1 MDENN
6 SSDFQFI
13 KETIKERPLNKKKLF
28 LRLFLVVIS
37 ALIFGLISAGTFVL
51 VIRNVLPKPEETPA
65 VVNIPRDEES
75 DSISE
80 PNLAEDE
87 KDGTDE
93 TEETAVSADEVVE
106 EPVVPADEVAEEPVV
121 PAEEAEEE
129 PEKDPYGDYPQIS
142 YKIEHVSLTIDDYKS
157 LYRTLKE
164 VANETGRS
172 IVTVT
177 AVTSDM
183 DWFENLY
190 ENSDSSAGLIVANN
204 GKDLLILTGIPE
216 NEANV
221 DLSVTF
227 CDGEICAGSLKSSD
241 RDTGLAIISVPL
253 EEIPEDTV
261 RKIKEAELGNSRGTN
276 IVGLPV
282 MALGSPLGIQG
293 SQCFGRTISN
303 QREMSMVDKNIHILS
318 TDIYGSENATGVITN
333 YDGQIMGI
341 ISQNTSMEDAPN
353 LLTAYSI
360 SDLKGLIEKLSNNS
374 SEAYLGI
381 YGTDVTKAINE
392 ENGVPLGLYITK
404 VALDSPALNAG
415 IQSGD
420 VITRLGTAEISSYRD
435 YMEQMMKYQPGD
447 EAVITVQRY
456 SKGEFQEMTFE
467 VTIDDAEKHIDK
479 D

>member
-6 SSDFQFI
+6 SSEYQFI
-13 KETIKERPLNKKKLF
+13 KETIKERPLNKKKLIT
-28 LRLFLVVIS
+28 RLILVVIS
-37 ALIFGLISAGTFVL
+37 ALIFGLISAGIFV
-51 VIRNVLPKPEETPA
+51 VTVKNILPPPEDGTMP
-65 VVNIPRDEES
+65 VNIPRDEES
-75 DSISE
+75 ENISE
-80 PNLAEDE
+80 TSLSD
-87 KDGTDE
+87 DE
-93 TEETAVSADEVVE
+93 TEETEVSADEI
-106 EPVVPADEVAEEPVV
+106 AEASGEST
-121 PAEEAEEE
+121 EEAKEGSGEGTDEESG
-129 PEKDPYGDYPQIS
+129 KDPYGDYPQIS
-142 YKIEHVSLTIDDYKS
+142 YKIEHVSLTIDDYKN

-177 AVTSDM
+177 AMTSDK
-183 DWFENLY
+183 DWFENPY
-190 ENSDSSAGLIVANN
+190 ENSDNSAGLIVANN

-216 NEANV
+216 NEETAN
-221 DLSVTF
+221 LSVTF
-227 CDGEICAGSLKSSD
+227 CDGETCSGSLKSSD
-241 RDTGLAIISVPL
+241 RDTGLAIVSVLL
-253 EEIPEDTV
+253 EEIPEDTI

-276 IVGLPV
+276 VVGLPV

-303 QREMSMVDKNIHILS
+303 QRELSMVDRSIHILS

-341 ISQNTSMEDAPN
+341 ISQKTSMEDAPN
-353 LLTAYSI
+353 LLTGYSI
-360 SDLKGLIEKLSNNS
+360 SDLKGLIEKLSNSS

-381 YGTDVTKAINE
+381 YGTDVTKSINE
-392 ENGVPLGLYITK
+392 ESGVPLGLYITK

-420 VITRLGTAEISSYRD
+420 VITRLGTAEISSFRD

-456 SKGEFQEMTFE
+456 SKGEFQEMTFD
-467 VTIDDAEKHIDK
+467 VTIDDAANHIETGNK
-479 D
+479 Q

>member
-6 SSDFQFI
+6 SSDFHFI
-13 KETIKERPLNKKKLF
+13 KETIKERPLNKKKL
-28 LRLFLVVIS
+28 LVRLILLVIS
-37 ALIFGLISAGTFVL
+37 ALIFGLVSAGIFVL
-51 VIRNVLPKPEETPA
+51 VIRNVLPPPEETPV

-75 DSISE
+75 ESISE
-80 PNLAEDE
+80 PNLAED
-87 KDGTDE
+87 D
-93 TEETAVSADEVVE
+93 TEGSEAEVSADM
-106 EPVVPADEVAEEPVV
+106 VAEEPSEESTES
-121 PAEEAEEE
+121 AEESEED
-129 PEKDPYGDYPQIS
+129 KKSGSDYPQIS
-142 YKIEHVSLTIDDYKS
+142 YKIEHVSLSIDDYKS

-177 AVTSDM
+177 AVTSDT
-183 DWFENLY
+183 DWFENSY
-190 ENSDSSAGLIVANN
+190 ENTDNSAGLIVANN
-204 GKDLLILTGIPE
+204 GKDLLILTNIPE
-216 NEANV
+216 NEENV

-227 CDGEICAGSLKSSD
+227 CDGEVRSGSMKSAD
-241 RDTGLAIISVPL
+241 RNTGLAIVSVPL
-253 EEIPEDTV
+253 DSIAEDTL

-276 IVGLPV
+276 MVGLPV

-341 ISQNTSMEDAPN
+341 ISQNTSLEDAPN

-392 ENGVPLGLYITK
+392 ESGVPIGLYITK

-467 VTIDDAEKHIDK
+467 VTIDDASKHTDK
-479 D
+479 E